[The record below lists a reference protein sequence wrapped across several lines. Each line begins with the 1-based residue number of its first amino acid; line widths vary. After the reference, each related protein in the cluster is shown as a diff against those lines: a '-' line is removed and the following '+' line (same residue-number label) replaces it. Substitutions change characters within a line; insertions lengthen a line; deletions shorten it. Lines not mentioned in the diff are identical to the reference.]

1 MTPIWH
7 QFFLFWCQKF
17 TAILSSFAISFSIL
31 ALSPK
36 WLYTSIVTSKWA
48 CPIMYCN
55 TLISIRHSA
64 ILVQAVCRITCGC
77 VKYRTKKILF
87 FLPKTIWRLHQVV
100 PAPLVSFDKSFLS
113 CSSYLCS
120 EKISSKF
127 HSISI
132 SSWLYSQTTTKAPL
146 PYQIFIA
153 FANSSISAFWFRQSP
168 FSTDINIAHILSV
181 ATFIIFPLTVAV
193 SLEHLWSVAG
203 LPFHPR
209 LHIVS
214 INFRYGWR

>member
-1 MTPIWH
+1 MRLLCNMIVDIHCDLCIWMFFAPLRSVLNGSPPDIQHPITYCITLGLT
-7 QFFLFWCQKF
+7 LF
-17 TAILSSFAISFSIL
+17 
-31 ALSPK
+31 SP
-36 WLYTSIVTSKWA
+36 S
-48 CPIMYCN
+48 
-55 TLISIRHSA
+55 
-64 ILVQAVCRITCGC
+64 LVHPVWRSVCGC

-87 FLPKTIWRLHQVV
+87 FLPKTIWRFHQVV